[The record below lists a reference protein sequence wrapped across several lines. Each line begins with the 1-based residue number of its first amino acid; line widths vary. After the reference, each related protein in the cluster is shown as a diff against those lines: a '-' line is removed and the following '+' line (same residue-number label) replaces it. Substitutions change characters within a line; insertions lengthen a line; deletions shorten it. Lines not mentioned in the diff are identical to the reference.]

1 MTTSTSIKD
10 WSHDQK
16 LAVARLV
23 QFILVEYEYK
33 LGADWTIPHWQ
44 KTLLRIGL
52 RPEDKDAI
60 SSLSLQQALELV
72 TKPMDLRIDVLL
84 GLLSTALNMDQEAT
98 KDQQVPANMIYDART
113 RQFLC
118 LLTKE
123 MGLQGTELT
132 VVEKSLG
139 QQMYFTLQE
148 KSKGADTEDRSSQ
161 MNSSAQL
168 SMNDN
173 NSKKKLFRWLA
184 TGAGV
189 VGGGAVIA
197 LTGGLA
203 APLLAPFLVGL
214 TGATFF
220 ATAGG
225 IALVTSLFGLTGGG
239 LAGFKMHR
247 RTQGL
252 SEFGFKQILVDKD
265 IPPIPTLTATI
276 CVTGFLLD
284 DSNETTTPWI
294 ETFKNDR
301 QGIDTFCLEYEK
313 KTLEELGYA
322 FRRFLTNQALK
333 YAGLEVA
340 KQTALQAFFAAVALP
355 AALLKVADI
364 IDDPWQIAVDRSKK
378 AGIVL
383 ADTLEERVQG
393 NRPCNLIGY
402 SCGSLVIW
410 QCLQELHRRNI
421 HGAIH
426 HVVIMGAPVP
436 SDDEELWTNAKS
448 VVAGR
453 FVNCYTKDDWVLA
466 YVYRLHSLETD
477 VSGLEPVLFDGI
489 ENMALDL
496 DGHTSYRDAVPTI
509 MANINLE

>member
-1 MTTSTSIKD
+1 MT
-10 WSHDQK
+10 
-16 LAVARLV
+16 L
-23 QFILVEYEYK
+23 
-33 LGADWTIPHWQ
+33 
-44 KTLLRIGL
+44 
-52 RPEDKDAI
+52 
-60 SSLSLQQALELV
+60 
-72 TKPMDLRIDVLL
+72 
-84 GLLSTALNMDQEAT
+84 
-98 KDQQVPANMIYDART
+98 
-113 RQFLC
+113 
-118 LLTKE
+118 E
-123 MGLQGTELT
+123 MGLQGTELSI
-132 VVEKSLG
+132 VEKSLG
-139 QQMYFTLQE
+139 QQMYFSLQE
-148 KSKGADTEDRSSQ
+148 KSKDSGDHVDRSSQ

-168 SMNDN
+168 AMNEN
-173 NSKKKLFRWLA
+173 NSKKKMFRWLA

-252 SEFGFKQILVDKD
+252 NEFGFQQILVDKD
-265 IPPIPTLTATI
+265 IPPIPTLKTTI

-284 DSNETTTPWI
+284 DMNETTAPWI
-294 ETFKNDR
+294 TTFENQR
-301 QGIDTFCLEYEK
+301 HQIDTFCLEYEK
-313 KTLEELGYA
+313 KTLLDLGYA

-340 KQTALQAFFAAVALP
+340 KQTALAAFFAAVALP
-355 AALLKVADI
+355 ATLLKVADI
-364 IDDPWQIAVDRSKK
+364 IDDPWQIAVDRSRK

-393 NRPCNLIGY
+393 NRPCNLVGY

-410 QCLQELHRRNI
+410 QCLQELSRRKI
-421 HGAIH
+421 YGAID
-426 HVVIMGAPVP
+426 HVVLMGAPVP
-436 SDDEELWTNAKS
+436 SDDTELWKNAKS
-448 VVAGR
+448 VVSGR
-453 FVNCYTKDDWVLA
+453 FVNCYTADDWVLA
-466 YVYRLHSLETD
+466 YVYRLHSLETK
-477 VSGLEPVLFDGI
+477 VSGLAPVPFDGI
-489 ENMALDL
+489 ENVALDL

-509 MANINLE
+509 MMNINLE

>member
-1 MTTSTSIKD
+1 MTMSMKE
-10 WSHDQK
+10 WQREQK
-16 LAVARLV
+16 LAVGRLV
-23 QFILVEYEYK
+23 LSVLTENEIK
-33 LGADWTIPHWQ
+33 LGTDWTIPWWQ
-44 KTLLRIGL
+44 KVITRIGL
-52 RPEDKDAI
+52 GTKDNVN
-60 SSLSLQQALELV
+60 SLSLQKAIELV
-72 TKPMDLRIDVLL
+72 TKPTDIRIDILL
-84 GLLSTALNMDQEAT
+84 DLLSIALNVDQISTE
-98 KDQQVPANMIYDART
+98 KDQAPNDIIYDARA
-113 RQFLC
+113 RQFLYS
-118 LLTKE
+118 LTLE
-123 MGLQGTELT
+123 MGLQGLELA
-132 VVEKSLG
+132 VVERSLG

-148 KSKGADTEDRSSQ
+148 KTKGGDSHNDDRFSQ
-161 MNSSAQL
+161 MNSSAKL
-168 SMNDN
+168 AMHEN
-173 NSKKKLFRWLA
+173 NSKKKLYRWLA

-252 SEFGFKQILVDKD
+252 NEFGFKQILVDKD
-265 IPPIPTLTATI
+265 MPPIPTLKATI

-284 DSNETTTPWI
+284 DVNETVTPWI
-294 ETFKNDR
+294 NSFENNR
-301 QGIDTFCLEYEK
+301 QNIDTFCLEYETK
-313 KTLEELGYA
+313 VLKELGYA

-355 AALLKVADI
+355 ATLLKVADI
-364 IDDPWQIAVDRSKK
+364 IDDPWQIAVDRSRK

-410 QCLQELHRRNI
+410 QCLQELHRRKI
-421 HGAIH
+421 YGAID
-426 HVVIMGAPVP
+426 HVVLLGSPIP
-436 SDDEELWTNAKS
+436 SDDINMWRNAMK
-448 VVAGR
+448 VVSGR
-453 FVNCYTKDDWVLA
+453 FINGFTTEDWVLA
-466 YVYRLHSLETD
+466 YVYRLHSLETK
-477 VSGLEPVLFDGI
+477 VSGLAPVPFDGV
-489 ENMALDL
+489 ENLSLDL
-496 DGHTSYRDAVPTI
+496 EGHTSYRDAIPEI
-509 MANINLE
+509 MSRINLE